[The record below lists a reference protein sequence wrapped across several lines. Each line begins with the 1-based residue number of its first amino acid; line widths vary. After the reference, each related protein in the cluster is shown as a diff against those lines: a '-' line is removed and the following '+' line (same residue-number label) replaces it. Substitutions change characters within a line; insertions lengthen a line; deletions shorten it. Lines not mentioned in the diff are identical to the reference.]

1 MSRAS
6 LALVAALVLVSS
18 VATADS
24 ASGPARGRPAVI
36 GQAPANPADAI
47 VGDWKPADMPV
58 TVRIFPSQGQ
68 YLGGIVAAENP
79 ALVNKELLRGVTY
92 DAASNTWRGEV
103 FALKRGDFVP
113 MTIRATPAGFE
124 MVAGSGLM
132 SKTIEWVRAQ

>member
-6 LALVAALVLVSS
+6 LALVVGLSLVSC
-18 VATADS
+18 VAAADS
-24 ASGPARGRPAVI
+24 ASAPAQRRPAVI

-58 TVRIFPSQGQ
+58 TVRIFPAQGQ

-79 ALVNKELLRGVTY
+79 ALVNKEMFRGIAY

-103 FALKRGDFVP
+103 FALKRGEFVP
-113 MTIRATPAGFE
+113 MTIRTTAAGFE

-132 SKTIEWVRAQ
+132 SKTVEWVRAQ

>member
-1 MSRAS
+1 MSSTS
-6 LALVAALVLVSS
+6 LSLLVGLSL
-18 VATADS
+18 VATALRADS
-24 ASGPARGRPAVI
+24 TSAPIASRPAVI

-58 TVRIFPSQGQ
+58 TVRIFPAQGQ

-79 ALVNKELLRGVTY
+79 ALVNTELLRGVTY

-103 FALKRGDFVP
+103 FALKRGEFVP
-113 MTIRATPAGFE
+113 MTIRTTATGFE
-124 MVAGSGLM
+124 MVAGAGLM

>member
-1 MSRAS
+1 MPSTS
-6 LALVAALVLVSS
+6 FQLVAALTLVSCVARAES
-18 VATADS
+18 VATA
-24 ASGPARGRPAVI
+24 ATPRPAVV

-68 YLGGIVAAENP
+68 YLGGIVASDDP
-79 ALVNKELLRGVTY
+79 ALVNKELLRGITY

-103 FALKRGDFVP
+103 FALKRGEFVP
-113 MTIRATPAGFE
+113 MTIRATAAGFE

-132 SKTIEWVRAQ
+132 SKTIEWVRVQ

>member
-1 MSRAS
+1 MPSKTF
-6 LALVAALVLVSS
+6 LLVAALALVCVTIRAES
-18 VATADS
+18 VATAT
-24 ASGPARGRPAVI
+24 PQPAVV

-58 TVRIFPSQGQ
+58 TVRIFPTQGQ
-68 YLGGIVAAENP
+68 YLGGVVAAENP
-79 ALVNKELLRGVTY
+79 ALVSKELLRGVTY

-124 MVAGSGLM
+124 MVAGAGLM
-132 SKTIEWVRAQ
+132 SKTIEWVRVQ

>member
-1 MSRAS
+1 MPSKTFLLIAAF
-6 LALVAALVLVSS
+6 ALVCVTVRAES
-18 VATADS
+18 VATA
-24 ASGPARGRPAVI
+24 ATPQPALV

-92 DAASNTWRGEV
+92 DAANNTWRGEV

>member
-1 MSRAS
+1 MSHS
-6 LALVAALVLVSS
+6 FLPLVAAVALVSG
-18 VATADS
+18 VAS
-24 ASGPARGRPAVI
+24 AEPAAANAAPRATVV

-58 TVRIFPSQGQ
+58 TVRIFPAQGQ

-79 ALVNKELLRGVTY
+79 ALVNKEMFRGITY

-113 MTIRATPAGFE
+113 MTIRTTPAGFE

>member
-1 MSRAS
+1 M
-6 LALVAALVLVSS
+6 
-18 VATADS
+18 
-24 ASGPARGRPAVI
+24 I

-103 FALKRGDFVP
+103 FALKRGEFVP
-113 MTIRATPAGFE
+113 MTIRTTPAGLE

>member
-6 LALVAALVLVSS
+6 LALVVGLSLVSC
-18 VATADS
+18 VAAADS
-24 ASGPARGRPAVI
+24 ASAPARGRPAVI

-68 YLGGIVAAENP
+68 YLGGIVAADNP

-103 FALKRGDFVP
+103 FALKRGEFVP
-113 MTIRATPAGFE
+113 MTIRTTAAGLE

>member
-1 MSRAS
+1 MSSTS
-6 LALVAALVLVSS
+6 LSLLVGLSL
-18 VATADS
+18 VATALRADS
-24 ASGPARGRPAVI
+24 TSAPITSRPAVI

-58 TVRIFPSQGQ
+58 TVRIFPAQGQ

-79 ALVNKELLRGVTY
+79 ALVNTELLRGVTY

-103 FALKRGDFVP
+103 FALKRGEFVP
-113 MTIRATPAGFE
+113 MTIRTTATGFE
-124 MVAGSGLM
+124 MVAGAGLM

>member
-1 MSRAS
+1 MSSTSFPLVAV
-6 LALVAALVLVSS
+6 LALVSCVARAES
-18 VATADS
+18 VATA
-24 ASGPARGRPAVI
+24 ATPRPNVV

-79 ALVNKELLRGVTY
+79 ELVNKELLRGVTY

-103 FALKRGDFVP
+103 FALKRGEFVP
-113 MTIRATPAGFE
+113 MTIRTTAGGLE

-132 SKTIEWVRAQ
+132 SKTIEWTRAQ

>member
-1 MSRAS
+1 MSHS
-6 LALVAALVLVSS
+6 FLPLVAALALVCCTVRAEL
-18 VATADS
+18 VAAPTGA
-24 ASGPARGRPAVI
+24 GIV

-58 TVRIFPSQGQ
+58 TVRIFPAQGQ

-79 ALVNKELLRGVTY
+79 ALVNKEMLRGITY

-103 FALKRGDFVP
+103 FALKRGEFVP

>member
-1 MSRAS
+1 MRFAS
-6 LALVAALVLVSS
+6 LSLIVASSLVAT
-18 VATADS
+18 VARMDS
-24 ASGPARGRPAVI
+24 ASAEAEGRPAVV

-103 FALKRGDFVP
+103 FALKRGEFVP
-113 MTIRATPAGFE
+113 MSIRTTASGFE

>member
-1 MSRAS
+1 MPSPWS
-6 LALVAALVLVSS
+6 LLVAALGLVFCTVCAES
-18 VATADS
+18 VATAS
-24 ASGPARGRPAVI
+24 PPQPAVV

-79 ALVNKELLRGVTY
+79 ELVNKELLRGVTY

-103 FALKRGDFVP
+103 FALKRGEFVP
-113 MTIRATPAGFE
+113 MTIRTTPAGFE

>member
-1 MSRAS
+1 MSSRFFPLIAP
-6 LALVAALVLVSS
+6 LALVCCALQAES
-18 VATADS
+18 VATA
-24 ASGPARGRPAVI
+24 APPRPALV

-68 YLGGIVAAENP
+68 YLGGIVASDDP
-79 ALVNKELLRGVTY
+79 ALVNKELLRGITY

-103 FALKRGDFVP
+103 FALKRGEFVP

-124 MVAGSGLM
+124 MVAGAGLM
-132 SKTIEWVRAQ
+132 SKTIEWVRVQ